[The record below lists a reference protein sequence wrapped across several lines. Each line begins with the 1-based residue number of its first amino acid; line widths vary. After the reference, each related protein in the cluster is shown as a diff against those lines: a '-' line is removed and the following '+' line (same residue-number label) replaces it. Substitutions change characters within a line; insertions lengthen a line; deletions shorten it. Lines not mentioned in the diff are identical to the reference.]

1 MEYQRKDLFC
11 EPFVPLGRKIYEA
24 ARPLLLSI
32 FSIWAKITA
41 LQIECQE
48 AGFSHTN
55 CLIPRCTSKR
65 FVKTSLSCP
74 RLVSLTVI
82 TTGRKY
88 NPTTVLK
95 GRIRQSSSRYFIS
108 NLCQQGACFMLWV
121 YDICYISSLFYP
133 KIKSL
138 YCFAMSSIGLS
149 GQAHHIYASP
159 SVPPSRPSNPTQRR
173 QRCHHS
179 SVPVPNTLKSLFTV
193 QMHVTSHALPQPR
206 SSW

>member
-82 TTGRKY
+82 TTGESTILQLSLKVESGKVQVDILFQIFVSKGHVLCFEYMTFATFLPSSTRQL
-88 NPTTVLK
+88 NPYTVSRCPPSDSRDRRTISMLLPVFPLPGPLIPPRGDKDATTPLFLS
-95 GRIRQSSSRYFIS
+95 QTLS
-108 NLCQQGACFMLWV
+108 NPC
-121 YDICYISSLFYP
+121 
-133 KIKSL
+133 
-138 YCFAMSSIGLS
+138 
-149 GQAHHIYASP
+149 SP
-159 SVPPSRPSNPTQRR
+159 SK
-173 QRCHHS
+173 C
-179 SVPVPNTLKSLFTV
+179 
-193 QMHVTSHALPQPR
+193 M
-206 SSW
+206 